1 MVTCTLASAL
11 CHTLVERRAGGEPH
25 TLRRMPVRALVVW
38 MEPVG
43 PELPASAL
51 RERLL
56 TAPVAA
62 LPVRGA
68 EGTLVGVVTA
78 SMLGERWRQ
87 LGGESTVA
95 ALADMVPPVSTDTP
109 VGEALAAMDI
119 QLVDA
124 LPVQGDGQVG
134 VVTRVGLER
143 FLRREQRKLQTEPAV
158 SATEIPR

>member
-1 MVTCTLASAL
+1 
-11 CHTLVERRAGGEPH
+11 
-25 TLRRMPVRALVVW
+25 
-38 MEPVG
+38 
-43 PELPASAL
+43 
-51 RERLL
+51 
-56 TAPVAA
+56 
-62 LPVRGA
+62 
-68 EGTLVGVVTA
+68 
-78 SMLGERWRQ
+78 
-87 LGGESTVA
+87 
-95 ALADMVPPVSTDTP
+95 MVPPVSTDTP